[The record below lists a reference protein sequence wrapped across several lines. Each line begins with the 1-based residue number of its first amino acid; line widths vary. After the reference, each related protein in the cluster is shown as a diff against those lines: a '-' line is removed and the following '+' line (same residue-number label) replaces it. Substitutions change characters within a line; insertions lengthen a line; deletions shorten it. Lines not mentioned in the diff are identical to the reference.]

1 MTETTIRLTSVN
13 DVKNFVGVV
22 TFCSC
27 DVDIAAD
34 RYIIDAKSIMG
45 IFSLDLS
52 KTLVL
57 RIHSTDENV
66 IDDLTSKIQQF
77 IVK

>member
-1 MTETTIRLTSVN
+1 
-13 DVKNFVGVV
+13 
-22 TFCSC
+22 
-27 DVDIAAD
+27 
-34 RYIIDAKSIMG
+34 MG
-45 IFSLDLS
+45 IFSLDFS

-66 IDDLTSKIQQF
+66 IADLISKIQQF

>member
-1 MTETTIRLTSVN
+1 MDTINTLSV
-13 DVKNFVGVV
+13 
-22 TFCSC
+22 C
-27 DVDIAAD
+27 
-34 RYIIDAKSIMG
+34 MG

-66 IDDLTSKIQQF
+66 IADLTSKIQQF

>member
-1 MTETTIRLTSVN
+1 MVKKKTEIEAPANAALQASITP
-13 DVKNFVGVV
+13 VGIE
-22 TFCSC
+22 FG
-27 DVDIAAD
+27 
-34 RYIIDAKSIMG
+34 MG

-66 IDDLTSKIQQF
+66 IADLTSKIQQF